1 LYVRRK
7 PRIRIE
13 AQMHGGGHERGMR
26 SGTLPVHQI
35 VGMGEAYRIA
45 KEEMETEM
53 ARLRGL
59 RNRLWNGIKDIEEVY
74 LNGDLEQGA
83 PNIL

>member
-1 LYVRRK
+1 
-7 PRIRIE
+7 
-13 AQMHGGGHERGMR
+13 MHGGGHERGMR

-45 KEEMETEM
+45 KEEMATEM
-53 ARLRGL
+53 ERLRGL

-74 LNGDLEQGA
+74 LNGDWNTVRRTFSTSASTTLKVSR
-83 PNIL
+83 